1 MGRGRLCAPRT
12 DRIKDQA
19 RAIGAPAEGV
29 WGARRDN
36 RQTACAHWPAKPR
49 AFWSDPQIASRDH
62 CIGRWRFVAAPQSS
76 LSHEACG
83 LRSMTAPRLDL
94 TGVTK
99 RFPGVIAND
108 DVAFSIAPGEMHALL
123 GENGAGK
130 STLVKMIYGVMR
142 PDAGVMRL
150 DGEAYTPN
158 RPSDARARGVGMVF
172 QHFSL
177 FEALTVGENVA
188 LGMNAAD
195 IGRDL
200 NDQIFTVSD
209 AYGLSLDPSRT
220 VGSLSVGERQRVEIV
235 RCLLQNPRLL
245 IMDEPTS
252 VLTLQ
257 EVEDLF
263 RTLRALVADGCSI
276 LYISHKL
283 EEIRAHCDR
292 ATVLR
297 GGKVV
302 GHCDPA
308 EATSRS
314 LAELMVGME
323 LALPTKSMV
332 DFEAERLSV
341 HDLSLPADDPFG
353 VSLQNISFSVRAG
366 EILGV
371 AGVAGNG
378 QGELLDALS
387 GERLVDADAILL
399 DQTPIGRFGPT
410 ARRGLGFC
418 AAPEERLGHGAAP
431 DMSLWEN
438 TLLSARSSQDLVR
451 SGMLNL
457 SAAKAYAAKIVSMFD
472 VRTSGVDRH
481 ARTLSGGNLQ
491 KFIIGREILQDP
503 KVLAI
508 LQPTWG
514 VDAAA
519 AAAIHRAI
527 QDLAENGAAVLLIS
541 QDLDELMAV
550 ATTFAVIAGGRL
562 SQPQPTDSMTVEEI
576 GILMGGAD
584 GAASSGSTS

>member
-1 MGRGRLCAPRT
+1 MFAAYSKTNDFAIVRRFGGRDLR
-12 DRIKDQA
+12 RI
-19 RAIGAPAEGV
+19 RS
-29 WGARRDN
+29 
-36 RQTACAHWPAKPR
+36 AKLP
-49 AFWSDPQIASRDH
+49 D
-62 CIGRWRFVAAPQSS
+62 
-76 LSHEACG
+76 ET
-83 LRSMTAPRLDL
+83 TAPRLEL
-94 TGVTK
+94 SGIVK

-108 DVAFSIAPGEMHALL
+108 DVGFAVAPGEMHALL

-142 PDAGVMRL
+142 PDAGWMRL
-150 DGEAYTPN
+150 DGQDYTPS
-158 RPSDARARGVGMVF
+158 RPSDARAHGVGMVF

-177 FEALTVGENVA
+177 FEALTVAENVA
-188 LGMNAAD
+188 LGMNARDVTRTLAD
-195 IGRDL
+195 DIVK
-200 NDQIFTVSD
+200 VSD

-252 VLTLQ
+252 VLTPQ

-263 RTLRALVADGCSI
+263 RTLRKLVSDGCSI

-302 GHCDPA
+302 GACNPS
-308 EATSRS
+308 EATARS
-314 LAELMVGME
+314 LAEMMVG
-323 LALPTKSMV
+323 
-332 DFEAERLSV
+332 AE
-341 HDLSLPADDPFG
+341 LSLPQKSDTAFGKARLAVNTLSLASDDPFG
-353 VSLQNISFSVRAG
+353 VSLKNVSFAVRGG
-366 EILGV
+366 EILGI

-387 GERLVDADAILL
+387 GERPVAPDAVKL
-399 DQTPIGRFGPT
+399 DDDPIGGLGPT
-410 ARRGLGFC
+410 DRRGRGLC
-418 AAPEERLGHGAAP
+418 AAPEERLGHGAGP
-431 DMSLWEN
+431 EMSLWEN
-438 TLLSARSSQDLVR
+438 VILSARTSQGMVR
-451 SGMLNL
+451 GGFLKL
-457 SAAKAYAAKIVSMFD
+457 SKARAFAEKVVQVFD
-472 VRTSGVDRH
+472 VRSSSIDRH

-491 KFIIGREILQDP
+491 KFIIGREILQAP

-527 QDLAENGAAVLLIS
+527 QDLAADGAAIILIS
-541 QDLDELMAV
+541 QDLDELLAV
-550 ATTFAVIAGGRL
+550 ATTFAVIAEGRL
-562 SQPQPTDSMTVEEI
+562 SPPQPTDSMTVEAI
-576 GILMGGAD
+576 GLLMGGELAGSELAD
-584 GAASSGSTS
+584 GKFTNGKFTNGKITNGKITGGDAA